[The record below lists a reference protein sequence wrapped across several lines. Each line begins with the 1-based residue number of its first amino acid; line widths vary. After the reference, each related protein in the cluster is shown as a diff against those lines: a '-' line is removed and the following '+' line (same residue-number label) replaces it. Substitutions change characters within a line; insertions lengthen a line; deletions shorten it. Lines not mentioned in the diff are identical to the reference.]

1 MKMTLLD
8 KFPVT
13 TEDFARM
20 YFTAVKSDFPLF
32 VLHVYSGLSGAED
45 IPRDTIDGLLDA
57 SKQLSKYMKFLLKFP
72 ERNFRE
78 IDLDILKRSAQDLAN
93 FNSKQYLEN
102 SLTFVEGLSD
112 CVLSTLIKCN
122 TSKGS
127 IDSFVMSPVIEY
139 MRKCGVD
146 YFLEDLIADVDDSGA
161 DHSATN

>member
-32 VLHVYSGLSGAED
+32 VLHVYGGLSGSED